1 MAIFPQDEQSTIVL
15 ATEVSEGI
23 ERNPTTFPTPPV
35 AAAEMKTDLTAYHKK
50 QGDIQAAEA
59 KLRLE
64 TQEKNE
70 IYGRIRKAAR
80 RNVNYGEDVAQGDE
94 AILDLISWGNRAD
107 PQRMQTPGQCRVLE
121 IIGQGDGW
129 VRLDWKEPVDGGE
142 VASYRIQR
150 SEDGDN
156 FTVVGGVVESI
167 AALFEQPTGKKLFY
181 RVVAINRAGEGV
193 PSNTVSLS
201 L

>member
-1 MAIFPQDEQSTIVL
+1 MAVFPQDEQSTIVL
-15 ATEVSEGI
+15 ATDVSEGI
-23 ERNPTTFPTPPV
+23 ERNPATFPNPPV
-35 AAAEMKTDLTAYHKK
+35 KAAEMKTDLAAYHAK

-64 TQEKNE
+64 IQEKNL
-70 IYGRIRKAAR
+70 IYGRIRNATR

-94 AILDLISWGNRAD
+94 AILDLINWGNRAD
-107 PQRMQTPGQCRVLE
+107 PQRLQAPGQCRVLE

-142 VASYRIQR
+142 VASYKIQR
-150 SEDGDN
+150 SEDGSKFVDA
-156 FTVVGGVVESI
+156 GASVESI

-181 RVVAINRAGEGV
+181 RVAAINRAGEGLA
-193 PSNTVSLS
+193 SNTVSLS